1 VFDHHT
7 ESIQVLKEVPN
18 LFYANLYLN
27 SPQMCI
33 EEPPPRKNFMTLDLS
48 QLSLKAPLE
57 YEFAYLFRNLIAAE
71 LRHFTPDIIVIEDTL
86 PILK

>member
-1 VFDHHT
+1 
-7 ESIQVLKEVPN
+7 
-18 LFYANLYLN
+18 
-27 SPQMCI
+27 
-33 EEPPPRKNFMTLDLS
+33 MTLDLS

-71 LRHFTPDIIVIEDTL
+71 LRNFTPDIIVIEDTL